1 MRQQRERTRERSR
14 RGASCRGLVSLL
26 ALTVGL
32 MTGCRQTAIPSPEA
46 TAGGTPKAGTGTAPD
61 TMGPV
66 AATAEENAV
75 IRVVKQT
82 LPSVISV
89 ERDGGLGSG
98 VFIRADG
105 VVLTNAHVVGDAK
118 SVRIGLV
125 DGRRLTGR
133 VLGRDPS
140 VDIGVVKVEG
150 QKFPAAPLADSDKL
164 QVGQTAIAIGNPL
177 GLDRTVTTGV
187 VSATNRSPRE
197 IELDSLIQT
206 DAAINPGN
214 SGGPL
219 LDSQG
224 RVIGINTAMFSAP
237 GGGLGFAVPI
247 NVARDVAQQIIATG
261 RVRRA
266 VLGVALGDVTPEIA
280 ARLELPVS
288 EGAAILAVTENSPA
302 AAAGLQAGDIVIRAD
317 DKPITSSGD
326 LRRTIRARE
335 PGATITLTV
344 RRGSAERQVSARL
357 EAVEPR

>member
-1 MRQQRERTRERSR
+1 V
-14 RGASCRGLVSLL
+14 SCRGLVSLL

-32 MTGCRQTAIPSPEA
+32 MTGCRQTAISSPEA
-46 TAGGTPKAGTGTAPD
+46 TTGSTPNAVTGTAPD
-61 TMGPV
+61 TIGPL
-66 AATAEENAV
+66 AATVEENAV
-75 IRVVKQT
+75 IQVVKQT
-82 LPSVISV
+82 LPSVVSV

-98 VFIRADG
+98 VFIQADG
-105 VVLTNAHVVGDAK
+105 VLLTNAHVVGDAT
-118 SVRIGLV
+118 SVRIGLA

-150 QKFPAAPLADSDKL
+150 QKFPAATLADSDKL

-224 RVIGINTAMFSAP
+224 RVIGINTAIFSAP

-247 NVARDVAQQIIATG
+247 NVARDVAQQVLTTG

-288 EGAAILAVTENSPA
+288 GGAAILDVAENSPA
-302 AAAGLQAGDIVIRAD
+302 AAAGLRAGDIVVRVDDTPVNSSVDVRRAV
-317 DKPITSSGD
+317 
-326 LRRTIRARE
+326 RAKH
-335 PGATITLTV
+335 PSDTITLTV
-344 RRGSAERQVSARL
+344 RRGDAEKQFTARL
-357 EAVEPR
+357 QGVETR